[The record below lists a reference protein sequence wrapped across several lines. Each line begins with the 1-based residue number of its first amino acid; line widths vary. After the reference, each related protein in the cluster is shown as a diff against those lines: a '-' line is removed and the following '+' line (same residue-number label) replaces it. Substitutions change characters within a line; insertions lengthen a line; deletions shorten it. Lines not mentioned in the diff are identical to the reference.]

1 MQLLKF
7 LQFFPSTSATV
18 TTEFLNFP
26 SDYYSIQLFMY
37 IKNGQRNSGN
47 HDKCSRSR
55 HLSLPKQRTSKTSF
69 KVFYSVKHCGLF
81 FQYTCLYIDIRYF
94 HWATQLP
101 NYTPL
106 VLNVKTFEFFCLP
119 MCRRKKKGKETCF
132 KFKDKNRCCQNEFQ
146 VIL

>member
-7 LQFFPSTSATV
+7 LQFFPSISATV

-47 HDKCSRSR
+47 HDKRSRSR
-55 HLSLPKQRTSKTSF
+55 HLSLPKQRTLKTSF
-69 KVFYSVKHCGLF
+69 KAFYSVKHCGLF

-119 MCRRKKKGKETCF
+119 MCRRKKKGKETCSNSKTKTGAVRMNF
-132 KFKDKNRCCQNEFQ
+132 K
-146 VIL
+146 